1 MSSTTTTLSA
11 SLRSARGKG
20 PARQIR
26 MTGGVP
32 AEVYGLGE
40 PNQSVV
46 VDAHALGLIL
56 AKGQNEL
63 IGLSVEGAKE
73 QLALCRQ
80 VVRHPVRGTL
90 THVDFIRVR
99 ADQEISA
106 EVPLSFLGEAEGV
119 SAGGL
124 LEQLVFAISI
134 TARPSAIP
142 QSIEYDVSAM
152 TLGDQVRAGDLTVPA
167 GVTIQ
172 NDPDELLAM
181 VSIPRALAAQTDEG
195 EEGEAGEGGEPRAD
209 AGEAAAADSGSGDAE
224 E

>member
-11 SLRSARGKG
+11 SLRPARGKG

-26 MTGGVP
+26 MRGGVP

-40 PNQSVV
+40 PNQSIV

-63 IGLSVEGAKE
+63 IGLSVEGANE

-80 VVRHPVRGTL
+80 VDRHPVKGTL

-106 EVPLSFLGEAEGV
+106 EVPLLFLGEAEGV
-119 SAGGL
+119 AAGGL
-124 LEQLVFAISI
+124 LEQLVFSISI
-134 TARPSAIP
+134 TARPDAIP
-142 QSIEYDVSAM
+142 QSIEYDVTAL
-152 TLGDQVRAGDLTVPA
+152 TFGDQVRASDITVPA

-172 NDPDELLAM
+172 NEPDELLAM
-181 VSIPRALAAQTDEG
+181 VSIPRALAAQG
-195 EEGEAGEGGEPRAD
+195 EEGEGGEGGEGDAD
-209 AGEAAAADSGSGDAE
+209 AGVGGDGTASDSGAGDAE